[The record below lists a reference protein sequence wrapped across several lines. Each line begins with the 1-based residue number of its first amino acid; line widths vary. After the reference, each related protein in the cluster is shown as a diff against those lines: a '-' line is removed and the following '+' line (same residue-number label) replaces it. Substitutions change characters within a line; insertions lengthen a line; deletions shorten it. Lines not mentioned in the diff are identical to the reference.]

1 MRVKV
6 LGCYG
11 ADFYE
16 KKNGKAIRYNPS
28 GFLINK
34 SVALDAGTLCG
45 ALTLSDLSKVRYVFI
60 SHAHLDHIQSL
71 PFMAE
76 ILFGKIQNP
85 VVIVSIA
92 EVIEVLRKHFFNG
105 HLWPDFT
112 RLPTPENRILSYQV
126 IPVGKPV
133 EVEGLKITAIQVS
146 HIVPAVGFIVEEDR
160 SAIVYS
166 GDTWKT
172 DELWKVA
179 AQIDHLKAIFVESS
193 FPDQLSQLAMISGHL
208 TPQLTLQEF
217 NKIHRPDLPLY
228 IYHMKPPYLDEI
240 RRQVKGLRS
249 KGVHLLRDGQVFNF

>member
-11 ADFYE
+11 ADFFE

-34 SVALDAGTLCG
+34 SVAIDAGTLCG
-45 ALTLSDLSKVRYVFI
+45 ALTLPELTQVKYVFI

-76 ILFGKIQNP
+76 ILFGKIQHP

-92 EVIEVLRKHFFNG
+92 EVIEVLQKHFFNG

-112 RLPTPENRILSYQV
+112 QLPTPENRILSYQV
-126 IPVGKPV
+126 IPVGKPID
-133 EVEGLKITAIQVS
+133 VEGLKITAIQVS
-146 HIVPAVGFIVEEDR
+146 HIVPAVGFIIEESQ

-179 AQIDHLKAIFVESS
+179 AGVDHLKAIFVESS
-193 FPDQLSQLAMISGHL
+193 FPDQLSRLAMISGHL
-208 TPQLTLQEF
+208 TPQLTFQEF

-240 RRQVKGLRS
+240 RRQIKGLR
-249 KGVHLLRDGQVFNF
+249 KKAVHLLRDGQVLNF